1 MIQSRVCMRPLH
13 LLAGSNAALGLFSL
27 LGCHARVN
35 TPTISALQPTLRQA
49 AKFIGS
55 QSEVLRVQSIRQN
68 RSMLSFSLS
77 ERRWLNCTTIRHRV
91 GLFSP
96 GLPDVGFIQVPVP
109 FVIAPG
115 ACSWFLGPLFSPTPT
130 GGTSCRQKMKTRIRE
145 ERMKPSWGRK
155 L

>member
-1 MIQSRVCMRPLH
+1 MIQSRVCMRPLR
-13 LLAGSNAALGLFSL
+13 LLAGSYAALGLSSL

-35 TPTISALQPTLRQA
+35 TLQPWRCSQPRA
-49 AKFIGS
+49 KSPKFIGS
-55 QSEVLRVQSIRQN
+55 QSELLRVQSIRQN

-109 FVIAPG
+109 FVIARG
-115 ACSWFLGPLFSPTPT
+115 ACSWFLGPL
-130 GGTSCRQKMKTRIRE
+130 
-145 ERMKPSWGRK
+145 
-155 L
+155 